1 MYKYK
6 DYIDFFQQHS
16 KGSTP
21 LQKTKLTDLEKKF
34 PKVIVYNYAYRHNEK
49 CLSKTIFGY
58 IFLSCSSHIFFFTF
72 YFLIEISAYNR
83 RENTE
88 KSKAMHHIFLPY
100 VIFNVEIIWAGV
112 YIHKLLCILS

>member
-34 PKVIVYNYAYRHNEK
+34 PKVIVQDDSFR
-49 CLSKTIFGY
+49 G
-58 IFLSCSSHIFFFTF
+58 
-72 YFLIEISAYNR
+72 R
-83 RENTE
+83 D
-88 KSKAMHHIFLPY
+88 
-100 VIFNVEIIWAGV
+100 
-112 YIHKLLCILS
+112 